1 MAARTCSI
9 IVDND
14 NYARFLPTAIDSA
27 LAQEFEGQEII
38 VVNDGSTDA
47 TQSVIESYGQQVLP
61 LQQENEGPSAARNRA
76 IEIAAGKYIA
86 FLDGDDIWLPGR
98 LSKTVAALERN
109 PSAALVF
116 SDYARVDRAGV
127 LDQSSSIPTALAHA
141 PSMDEILKHWWPILP
156 TTVTMPRS
164 VWRRCGGF
172 HTAARS
178 FEDVYLFML
187 ARECGEFEFLAE
199 PLARFRLSSPEIGP
213 DKWNPRVF
221 LRLIKER
228 YGARARGISAEI
240 HASYAGSFASKALRA
255 MEQGERKEAAR
266 CWLRVI
272 RYEPLYPFKFEYM
285 ARLFRRHNARR
296 LAQMIWPRR
305 EAE

>member
-1 MAARTCSI
+1 MIRVSTI
-9 IVDND
+9 I
-14 NYARFLPTAIDSA
+14 PTYNNEATLAQAIDSA

-76 IEIAAGKYIA
+76 IEKAAGKYIA

-116 SDYARVDRAGV
+116 SDYIRVDRSGA
-127 LDQSSSIPTALAHA
+127 LDQSSAVPAEMAHA
-141 PSMDEILKHWWPILP
+141 PSMDEILTHWWPILP
-156 TTVTMPRS
+156 TTVTMLRS

-172 HTAARS
+172 HTAAMS
-178 FEDVYLFML
+178 FEDVYLFLL

-199 PLARFRLSSPEIGP
+199 PLAKFRLSSPEIGP
-213 DKWNPRVF
+213 DKWNPKVF
-221 LRLIKER
+221 LRLIRER
-228 YGARARGISAEI
+228 YGSRARGLIAEI
-240 HASYAGSFASKALRA
+240 HGSYAGSFASKALRA
-255 MEQGERKEAAR
+255 MEQGKRKEAAR
-266 CWLRVI
+266 CWLKVI
-272 RYEPLYPFKFEYM
+272 RYDPLYPFKLTYV
-285 ARLFRRHNARR
+285 ARLFRQRNARR
-296 LAQMIWPRR
+296 IAQMIWPKR
-305 EAE
+305 ESE

>member
-1 MAARTCSI
+1 MIRVSTI
-9 IVDND
+9 IPAYN
-14 NYARFLPTAIDSA
+14 NEATLAQAIDSA
-27 LAQEFEGQEII
+27 LAQEFESQEII

-47 TQSVIESYGQQVLP
+47 TQSVIESYGQQVLA
-61 LQQENEGPSAARNRA
+61 LQQENAGPSAARNRA
-76 IEIAAGKYIA
+76 IEKAVGKYIA
-86 FLDGDDIWLPGR
+86 FLDGDDVWLPGR
-98 LSKTVAALERN
+98 LSNTVAALERN
-109 PSAALVF
+109 PSATLVF
-116 SDYARVDRAGV
+116 SDYARVDGAGV
-127 LDQSSSIPTALAHA
+127 LVQSSSIPTALAHA
-141 PSMDEILKHWWPILP
+141 PSMDEILTHWWPILP

-178 FEDVYLFML
+178 FEDLYLFML

-255 MEQGERKEAAR
+255 MEQGRRKEAAR
-266 CWLRVI
+266 CWLKVI
-272 RYEPLYPFKFEYM
+272 YYDPLYPFKF
-285 ARLFRRHNARR
+285 AHVPRLFRRRNARR
-296 LAQMIWPRR
+296 LAQMICPKR
-305 EAE
+305 ESE